1 MGVIRLAAIVMALLA
16 SLGWPAAAWSC
27 ELRVGWEPYAV
38 YTFNDEQGEP
48 AGADIDLLHEVAHQ
62 VGCRLIFE
70 ELPWARVILEIE
82 SGMLDVTSSA
92 SRNAERDG
100 FAHFSVPY
108 REAEVAI
115 FVKRGQT
122 QSHPLE
128 SLAAIKKTEFRLGAI
143 AGYHYTDE
151 FGELMKDPDFAARID
166 VSVDY
171 PTNLRKLVHGRIDG
185 YIVDDVGVLVA
196 EARALGVEDQIE
208 RHPLRFPGEPLHLMF
223 SRKSVA
229 PDIVQ
234 ATNRIIQAMRAD
246 GRMAQ
251 IMKKYLP

>member
-1 MGVIRLAAIVMALLA
+1 MIRLAAFLMASLA
-16 SLGWPAAAWSC
+16 SIGWPAAAESC

-38 YTFNDEQGEP
+38 YTFTDQDGQP
-48 AGADIDLLHEVAHQ
+48 AGVDVELLREVARET
-62 VGCRLIFE
+62 GCKLIFK
-70 ELPWARVILEIE
+70 ELPWARVILEIQ
-82 SGMLDVTSSA
+82 SGMLEVTTSA

-115 FVKRGQT
+115 FVKKGQA

-128 SLAAIKKTEFRLGAI
+128 SLASIKTTGFRLGAI
-143 AGYHYTDE
+143 AGYHYTDK
-151 FGELMKDPDFAARID
+151 FGELMKDPDFAAQID

-196 EARALGVEDQIE
+196 EARALGIEDQIE
-208 RHPLRFPGEPLHLMF
+208 RHPLRFPGEPLHVMF
-223 SRKSVA
+223 SRESVD
-229 PDIVQ
+229 PGIVQ
-234 ATNRIIQAMRAD
+234 AANRIIQAMRAD

-251 IMKKYLP
+251 IMDKYLP